1 MSGILLTLL
10 GTSGGGV
17 TVISDGSFSGA
28 PLGDLGFGG

>member
-10 GTSGGGV
+10 GATGGM